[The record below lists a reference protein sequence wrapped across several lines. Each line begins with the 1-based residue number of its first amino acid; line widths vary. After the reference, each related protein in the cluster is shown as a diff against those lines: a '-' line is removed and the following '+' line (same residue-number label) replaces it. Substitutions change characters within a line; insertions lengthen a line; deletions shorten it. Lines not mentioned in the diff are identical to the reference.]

1 MHPSIAAFPSAIFY
15 EGLLKTPDL
24 LERHRPFPEVLN
36 ELMPCED
43 SSLAVRMINVG
54 GRCNEERGEEKKF
67 ANTVYSTSTSPQTQE
82 STTYR
87 NTAEAARVVA
97 LVKDIIKQSSPDD
110 PLSPRTIGV
119 VTPYSGQVQLIKSLI
134 ANNAEI
140 ISMAGKES
148 ASIEVMSVDGYQG
161 RERDVI
167 ILSAVRSNRQG
178 NLGFLK
184 DWRRLNVALTRAKS
198 SLWIV
203 CKCEAVSK
211 FNFWKALLKNAK
223 ERGCYTDNLQDAL
236 ALE

>member
-1 MHPSIAAFPSAIFY
+1 M
-15 EGLLKTPDL
+15 
-24 LERHRPFPEVLN
+24 
-36 ELMPCED
+36 
-43 SSLAVRMINVG
+43 
-54 GRCNEERGEEKKF
+54 
-67 ANTVYSTSTSPQTQE
+67 YSTSTSPQTQE

-140 ISMAGKES
+140 ISMAGKKS
-148 ASIEVMSVDGYQG
+148 VSIEVMSVDGYQG

-184 DWRRLNVALTRAKS
+184 DWRRLNVALTRAKT
-198 SLWIV
+198 
-203 CKCEAVSK
+203 
-211 FNFWKALLKNAK
+211 ALLVVGDLETLEEDKHWAAFNKWCLGA
-223 ERGCYTDNLQDAL
+223 GCIVDDAECL
-236 ALE
+236 LDE